1 EFETHCRFYKPNINK
16 VKNLIRQ

>member
-1 EFETHCRFYKPNINK
+1 ETHCRFYKPNINK